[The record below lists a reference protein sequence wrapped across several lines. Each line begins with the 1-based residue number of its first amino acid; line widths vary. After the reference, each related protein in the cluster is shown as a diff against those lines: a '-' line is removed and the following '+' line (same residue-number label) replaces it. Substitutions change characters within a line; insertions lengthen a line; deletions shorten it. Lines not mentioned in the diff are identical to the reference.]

1 MKKPYESL
9 NLSLVAVQE
18 EDVLTTSPGFLD
30 KDEHENSEQWW
41 LE

>member
-9 NLSLVAVQE
+9 DLALVVINK
-18 EDVLTTSPGFLD
+18 EDVLTTSPGFL
-30 KDEHENSEQWW
+30 ETNEYENSEQWW

>member
-9 NLSLVAVQE
+9 DLSLVVTYK
-18 EDVLTTSPGFLD
+18 EDVLTTSPGFLETN
-30 KDEHENSEQWW
+30 EHENSEQWW